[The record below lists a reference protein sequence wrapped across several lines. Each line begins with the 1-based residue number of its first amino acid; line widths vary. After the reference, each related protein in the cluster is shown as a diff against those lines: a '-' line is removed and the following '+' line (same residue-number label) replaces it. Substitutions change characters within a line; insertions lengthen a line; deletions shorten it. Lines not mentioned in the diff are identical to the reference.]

1 MVTELNAG
9 LVIPRGVSPKVL
21 EAILLAEERGVKTAW
36 STVGGTMPDTVAIYA
51 AAAAQT
57 SRITLGT
64 SIVPT
69 YPRHPISLA
78 SEVMALEGFASGR
91 IRIGVGPS
99 HKPTIE
105 GQFGI
110 PMGKPLDHLR
120 EYVTILRGL
129 LHEGKVN
136 FSGEYMSAT
145 ISLPDFAVPPKTPVP
160 ISALRRNA
168 FHLAGEI
175 ADGAISW
182 VTPVHYLV
190 NTALPAVE
198 AGASSA
204 GRSRPPVI
212 AHVPVAV
219 STDRDAARAAFRRQ
233 FPMYSKLPFYQAMFA
248 DAGFPVTAEE
258 TMTDE
263 LVDNLAVSGTEDE
276 IRKRLEAIRA
286 EGIDELLI
294 SHVVVSDATSE
305 LEVLSAIIAG

>member
-1 MVTELNAG
+1 MVTDLNAG
-9 LVIPRGVSPKVL
+9 LVIPRGAAPKVL
-21 EAILLAEERGVKTAW
+21 DAILRAEGRGVKTAW

-78 SEVMALEGFASGR
+78 SEVMALEGFAPGR
-91 IRIGVGPS
+91 IRIGIGPS

-129 LHEGKVN
+129 LHEGRID
-136 FSGEYMSAT
+136 FSGEYLSAK
-145 ISLPDFAVPPKTPVP
+145 ISLPDGTAPPKTPVP

-168 FHLAGEI
+168 FRLAGEI

-190 NTALPAVE
+190 NTAIPAVE

-219 STDRDAARAAFRRQ
+219 STDRDSARNAFRRQ

-248 DAGFPVTAEE
+248 DAGFPVTPDE

-263 LVDNLAVSGTEDE
+263 LVDNLAVSGSEDE

-286 EGIDELLI
+286 EGIDELLV
-294 SHVVVSDATSE
+294 SHVVVGDTASE